1 MCVAQTWMG
10 GTLRPALAI
19 SLAFVVRIS
28 VMEDVR
34 TFCLQFNGVSLSGA
48 IEACSAYTWVS
59 LSISRMAA
67 SRILALVTDR
77 YMQKVSIA
85 HQGKMRTL
93 TSEKLSVS
101 LSRLSAFLTS

>member
-34 TFCLQFNGVSLSGA
+34 TFCLQFNGEFESSNRGMQRLHLGQLVD
-48 IEACSAYTWVS
+48 
-59 LSISRMAA
+59 
-67 SRILALVTDR
+67 LADGCIQNL
-77 YMQKVSIA
+77 
-85 HQGKMRTL
+85 GL
-93 TSEKLSVS
+93 GN
-101 LSRLSAFLTS
+101 